1 MWRSFENGE
10 TLGTRG
16 SEDGLILLDDEH
28 AQGARITL
36 ESEIR
41 FGSASPAR
49 MYYAIT
55 CGIYGLFFHTRFFT
69 REDEGR
75 DAFAEMKLELARILA
90 LAASETASEEE
101 ARHVVL
107 ASISDF
113 VERFPT

>member
-1 MWRSFENGE
+1 
-10 TLGTRG
+10 
-16 SEDGLILLDDEH
+16 
-28 AQGARITL
+28 
-36 ESEIR
+36 
-41 FGSASPAR
+41 

-55 CGIYGLFFHTRFFT
+55 CGIYGLFFHTRFFM